1 MKQSVT
7 ISTIFFV
14 TAVTLSKAA
23 TTLPCSVI
31 LANME
36 TIGTFAASTG
46 AVIRNYC
53 EQLRLFFI
61 WTLPAEF
68 WYIFFQLSYTAAG
81 SCPMVQAYSII
92 FSTAVL
98 GEPFT
103 PDCDDVDGNLGNIQT
118 AMTDLT
124 ASYVDF
130 SECFTSINVIIC
142 IIYFSILYCN

>member
-1 MKQSVT
+1 M
-7 ISTIFFV
+7 
-14 TAVTLSKAA
+14 
-23 TTLPCSVI
+23 
-31 LANME
+31 
-36 TIGTFAASTG
+36 
-46 AVIRNYC
+46 
-53 EQLRLFFI
+53 
-61 WTLPAEF
+61 
-68 WYIFFQLSYTAAG
+68 SYTAAG

-142 IIYFSILYCN
+142 IIYFSILYCNKEKNGFSDKICEQINKSLADLAANGFLPQ